1 MHSDQFGFFVEW
13 EDTQADL
20 VREYQLSY
28 FVRTDA
34 RPNEVSMVRPRGNS
48 SCTPF
53 YMPRAPA
60 KPARCWVFAASRS
73 TSPIRVYGG
82 LVFTS
87 IPIACSS
94 PSSDIPSTTPSL
106 LPVLLRV
113 VAYPATCYLLH
124 APRFPRFEPH
134 SAHPTPHTFS
144 HHRHHHT
151 LSTT

>member
-1 MHSDQFGFFVEW
+1 MYPRHLLVPPSVVQCTPSFHTLYGAPSFTISHTTQAMHSDQFGFFVEW

-34 RPNEVSMVRPRGNS
+34 RPNEVSMVRHVATARAHLLG
-48 SCTPF
+48 F

-82 LVFTS
+82 LVRT
-87 IPIACSS
+87 A
-94 PSSDIPSTTPSL
+94 
-106 LPVLLRV
+106 
-113 VAYPATCYLLH
+113 
-124 APRFPRFEPH
+124 
-134 SAHPTPHTFS
+134 
-144 HHRHHHT
+144 
-151 LSTT
+151 